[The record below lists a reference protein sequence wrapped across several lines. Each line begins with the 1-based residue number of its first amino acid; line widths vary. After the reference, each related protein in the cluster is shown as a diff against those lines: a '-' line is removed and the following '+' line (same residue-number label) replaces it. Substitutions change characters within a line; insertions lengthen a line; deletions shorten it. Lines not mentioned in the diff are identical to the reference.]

1 MSETYHLRCWTRVH
15 ATPDEV
21 WALRA
26 GADAGQEMPAWI
38 QVEGAATPGPGA
50 TAEGRISLPMGLGG
64 VEWREQFEAWEP
76 PARWAKRVDDND
88 VFARWEHEQLFEETS
103 DGCRTVD
110 VVTFQPKGPAR
121 AVARAVLEIFLAR
134 HRKLAERVPTDKRAT
149 AVAVM
154 RTLEQDFD

>member
-1 MSETYHLRCWTRVH
+1 MAETYHLRCWTRIY
-15 ATPDEV
+15 APLDQV
-21 WALRA
+21 WALRTA
-26 GADAGQEMPAWI
+26 PDGVRQELPSWLQLDGETQPGQGGELSL
-38 QVEGAATPGPGA
+38 
-50 TAEGRISLPMGLGG
+50 SLPLGLGR
-64 VEWREQFEAWEP
+64 VDWHEQFDAWEP
-76 PARWAKRVDDND
+76 PARWLKHVEDND

-149 AVAVM
+149 AIAVM
-154 RTLEQDFD
+154 RTLELGFD